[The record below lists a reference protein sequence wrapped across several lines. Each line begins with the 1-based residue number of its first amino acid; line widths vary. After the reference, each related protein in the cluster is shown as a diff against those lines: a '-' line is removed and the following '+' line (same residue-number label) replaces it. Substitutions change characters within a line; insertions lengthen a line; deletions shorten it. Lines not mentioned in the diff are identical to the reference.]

1 MKKLSILFAALL
13 VGMMSWGATTLTANM
28 TGFGGKQGGS
38 VLTSIESGTA
48 KNSLGTITLAASATN
63 FDPKNGQIRGNKGS
77 ASNNFHFWNTAEIDG
92 YLTEVKLTVSGSANT
107 DVLKDTWSLAVG
119 TTSQADA
126 TSGTISCTLS
136 TDKRTATLTV
146 NPDDKYT
153 YFNLLASSAGTSGTL
168 TAAQITIT
176 YVDKGSVVTVNS
188 ITLDADT
195 LRIKDGKTG
204 NLTATVDP
212 TSAIVS
218 WKSLDETIASVAATD
233 NSAVVTGLKANDTTK
248 VVAYH
253 GESVSDTCVIVVLE
267 DDDIVWYDLLTDA
280 ANLSDGDTIMIG
292 WKNHDALMGK
302 TQGTSAAN
310 LAPIT
315 AGLKFADEYT
325 KCRRTEGALYVVEAD
340 GDNWKLK
347 AADNQY
353 LKISAAKNISLS
365 STASSISISIG
376 TTNAATIKN
385 ANNSSYGS
393 LQYNSSASIFTT
405 YTSAQQDV
413 VIYYFHDPNAGK
425 IECNPTEVVF
435 DNKQLLNKA
444 ASGSKTVTVTTTNI
458 PAEMLIGL
466 TTHHPEFSISPA
478 DELAAAGGDITISY
492 NVSNLVLQ
500 AEDTTLLDTL
510 TIIGEDLNGKG
521 ITVEIPISVKL
532 LKEYFPQSIGSML
545 ADSIAEVGRW
555 GNNNTAVHVGKSLFL
570 LDTVT
575 LVYKATNEYIV
586 KDATAFLAVKSA
598 PDASWAVGDK
608 LTGLFGKLNIQSQ
621 RYYFTISAVVP
632 SKTDKHEAVEAE
644 LFTDM
649 PDVWTYVDLSRYVK
663 YEGVNFNSNGI
674 VLGEETLYTLN
685 SYGFSKP
692 NDTDAP
698 YSVEGIVSREGKYA
712 RLILTAAPVID
723 PTYERPVSGV
733 TISKSTL
740 TLNVGNSE
748 TLTATVKPDDA
759 FNKNVSWSVT
769 EGASIVKVENGV
781 VTGLQAGEAVVTVTS
796 QADATKKA
804 SCTVTVTDN
813 VTMRY
818 EKVTNIDEL
827 EDGTK
832 VLIVAHTQNKAAG
845 AFGTKNFAGVDV
857 TIDANVILST
867 NAVGA
872 TVFTLGKNGDKW
884 TISDNGNLV
893 GREGTELREGSG
905 TTDWII
911 TIGEN
916 CDTILCQ
923 VESYGDRFFVYNNN
937 NTSLFA
943 AYASYD
949 NNRMHPVKL
958 FREAGKELVDVE
970 PTGIIVNPSSQEVV
984 IGSTLQ
990 AEAVILPAVSM
1001 YRDVVW
1007 ESMSPAIATVDDAG
1021 LVSAV
1026 GVGEAKIVAKS
1037 ARNTDLTDT
1046 CFLSVR
1052 DSVHVE
1058 SVTIKINNVVK
1069 TAYSIRET
1077 KTVQLQAVIA
1087 PENADVQQ
1095 VEWRSSDETVA
1106 TVSADGLVSA
1116 LEAGTA
1122 IITADSKDRGVKA
1135 ELTLTVS
1142 GMPRIEVNK
1151 TEIAFANVVYK
1162 GVKLTHRDSIE
1173 VEGKW
1178 LTDPINVRITGEGF
1192 SANVSEL
1199 PKEGGKLYIDY
1210 SIEKGGDFE
1219 GQVILST
1226 EGALAVSVTLSLHA
1240 DEELTIANILEREPE
1255 KGNKTGQNQ
1264 YLLNDVV
1271 VTYQNG
1277 NRLYVRDATGN
1288 LLITNAD
1295 GEFENGTILKGIVG
1309 RIDYVKYNPEM
1320 VMSVQP
1326 TAVAGPSV
1334 VADTL
1339 TTYPVRK
1346 DISNLV
1352 ILPAVKFNKAVTLNA
1367 TTKEGSIKFDGG
1379 NLTVYNTYEM
1389 TFAAV
1394 DTRHVYNILG
1404 TIMKYGDNYYEVSPI
1419 EIAVSTDPYMYAE
1432 YTFAYFDDNEIDA
1445 SGKAIGS
1452 EEIALDTLNI
1462 KELKIEGTS
1471 IFGATY
1477 ENGKLTVNYVATEA
1491 GKYEGT
1497 VTVTGIPTKEGASNV
1512 VIVID
1517 CDVTIAAYSDPVITV
1532 DKDEIVFDSITVK
1545 YMEHQTGSAVV
1556 TVTTQNVKNLTV
1568 SNSNKDVFNAVLNG
1582 NKLTISYDVYK
1593 GGEYSTIITL
1603 KGEAEVAGKKVDNVT
1618 IRARISVGQYPD
1630 EEGVENVN
1638 AEQFN
1643 GIRFNILGQRVDE
1656 NYRGVVIE
1664 NGQKKLVK

>member
-1 MKKLSILFAALL
+1 MKKVTLFIAALM
-13 VGMMSWGATTLTANM
+13 VCAASWGAETTLTANIKN
-28 TGFGGKQGGS
+28 FGDK
-38 VLTSIESGTA
+38 TSTSYEDGPVSGTA
-48 KNSLGTITLAASATN
+48 KNATNTITVAAAATN
-63 FDPKNGQIRGNKGS
+63 FNPSSGQIKGNKES
-77 ASNNFHFWNTAEIDG
+77 TNSNFSFYNTAEIDG
-92 YLTEVKLTVSGSANT
+92 YLKEVSLEVTGT
-107 DVLKDTWSLAVG
+107 LLDVWNIATG
-119 TTSQADA
+119 TTSQASA
-126 TSGTISCTLS
+126 TTGTKGTLS
-136 TDKRTATLTV
+136 GSSKVVFTLDENDK
-146 NPDDKYT
+146 NT
-153 YFNLLASSAGTSGTL
+153 YFRIMTSNAKGTSGNTSN
-168 TAAQITIT
+168 AVVTIK
-176 YVDKGSVVTVNS
+176 YVDKASVVTVNS

-267 DDDIVWYDLLTDA
+267 DDDIVWYNLLTDA

-292 WKNHDALMGK
+292 QKGQSVLMGK
-302 TQGTSAAN
+302 TQGTSTSN
-310 LAPIT
+310 LAPIKT
-315 AGLKFADEYT
+315 GLKFADEYT

-340 GDNWKLK
+340 ESNWKLK

-353 LKISAAKNISLS
+353 LNISAAKSISLS
-365 STASSISISIG
+365 STASPLSISIG

-385 ANNSSYGS
+385 ANNSGYGS

-425 IECNPTEVVF
+425 IECDPTEVVF
-435 DNKQLLNKA
+435 DNKQLVNKT

-458 PAEMLIGL
+458 PADMLIGL

-478 DELAAAGGDITISY
+478 DELAAAGGVITISY
-492 NVSNLVLQ
+492 SVDDLVLQ
-500 AEDTTLLDTL
+500 NADTTLLDTL
-510 TIIGEDLNGKG
+510 TIVGDDLNGKEH
-521 ITVEIPISVKL
+521 TVEIPISVKL

-545 ADSIAEVGRW
+545 ADSIAEVGSW
-555 GNNNTAVHVGKSLFL
+555 GNNNTDVHVGKSLFL
-570 LDTVT
+570 LDTAT

-608 LTGLFGKLNIQSQ
+608 LVGLFGKLNVQSK
-621 RYYFTISAVVP
+621 RYYFTLSEVVP

-649 PDVWTYVDLSRYVK
+649 PDVFTYVDLSRYIK

-698 YSVEGIVSREGKYA
+698 YNVEGIVSREGKYA

-759 FNKNVSWSVT
+759 FNKNVTWSVT
-769 EGASIVKVENGV
+769 EGAGNVKVDQDGK

-813 VTMRY
+813 VTLRY
-818 EKVTNIDEL
+818 EKVTSIDDL
-827 EDGTK
+827 ADGDK
-832 VLIVAHTQNKAAG
+832 VLIVAPTQNKAAG

-857 TIDANVILST
+857 TIDADVILST

-872 TVFTLGKNGDKW
+872 TVFTLGKDGDKW

-905 TTDWII
+905 NTSWSI
-911 TIGEN
+911 TISAG
-916 CDTILCQ
+916 CDTILSQ
-923 VESYGDRFFVYNNN
+923 IESYGDRFFVYNNN

-949 NNRMHPVKL
+949 NNKMHPVKL

-970 PTGIIVNPSSQEVV
+970 PTGIIVNPSTQEVV
-984 IGSTLQ
+984 VGSTLQ
-990 AEAVILPAVSM
+990 LDAVILPAVSM

-1007 ESMSPAIATVDDAG
+1007 ESMAPTIATVDDAG
-1021 LVSAV
+1021 LVSAI
-1026 GVGEAKIVAKS
+1026 GVGDAKIVAKS
-1037 ARNTDLTDT
+1037 ARNTDITDT

-1058 SVTIKINNVVK
+1058 SVTIKINNVTK
-1069 TAYSIRET
+1069 TSYSMRET
-1077 KTVQLQAVIA
+1077 KTVQLTAVIT

-1142 GMPRIEVNK
+1142 GTPRIEVNK

-1162 GVKLTHRDSIE
+1162 GVKLTHRDSIA

-1226 EGALAVSVTLSLHA
+1226 EGALAVSVSLSLHA
-1240 DEELTIANILEREPE
+1240 DEEMTIAKILEREPE
-1255 KGNKTGQNQ
+1255 KGTKTGTNQ

-1277 NRLYVRDATGN
+1277 NKLYVRDATGS
-1288 LLITNAD
+1288 LLITNAT
-1295 GEFENGTILKGIVG
+1295 GTFENGTILKGIVG

-1326 TAVAGPSV
+1326 TSEAGPV
-1334 VADTL
+1334 VQAEVL

-1346 DISNLV
+1346 DISKFV
-1352 ILPAVKFNKAVTLNA
+1352 ILKAVKFNKAVTLNA
-1367 TTKEGSIKFDGG
+1367 TTKEGSIKFDNG
-1379 NLTVYNTYEM
+1379 NLTVYNTYEK

-1404 TIMKYGDNYYEVSPI
+1404 TIMKFGDNYYEVSPI

-1452 EEIALDTLNI
+1452 EVIALDTLNI

-1512 VIVID
+1512 VVVID

-1593 GGEYSTIITL
+1593 GGEFNTTITL
-1603 KGEAEVAGKKVDNVT
+1603 KGEPEVAGKKVDNVT

-1630 EEGVENVN
+1630 EQGFENVN
-1638 AEQFN
+1638 AER
-1643 GIRFNILGQRVDE
+1643 GEGLKFNILGQRVDD
-1656 NYRGVVIE
+1656 NYRGIVIE
-1664 NGQKKLVK
+1664 NGKKKLVK